1 MFNEISNDFPGCA
14 GTVTWQELEL
24 AANVNSNETYTDIYL
39 VCGGTA
45 SEPEDPEECQP
56 PRGNSYTESCPDGQ
70 EGQIVFTWQGSP
82 VCSYTESNTCQAKV
96 CENEPIVKTRITLC
110 SDVLGEGY
118 TGRIVENW
126 DSETCSWKETS
137 RECKYEQQKKR
148 YLSHPYK
155 CERLCARSNGAAG
168 IQPCSAPS
176 NKPLMPARCAL
187 LGIMREYLY
196 NDRHYGIGLPAGCS
210 AGKECPS
217 CEVGKSYVNLNEV
230 WCSSLGYDGDYG
242 NSSFYSMEILQ
253 CMESTTP
260 PGAGNLDCSNFR
272 SPGGGGEIII
282 PNPGR

>member
-1 MFNEISNDFPGCA
+1 MVCN
-14 GTVTWQELEL
+14 GTGEVTPPQ
-24 AANVNSNETYTDIYL
+24 D
-39 VCGGTA
+39 
-45 SEPEDPEECQP
+45 CQAP
-56 PRGNSYTESCPDGQ
+56 NGQTNTESCPNGQ
-70 EGQIVFTWQGSP
+70 TGTITYTWQGEP
-82 VCSYTESNTCQAKV
+82 TCSYKETNNCATIPDGKDEEI
-96 CENEPIVKTRITLC
+96 CENEPDLKTKMVLC
-110 SDVLGEGY
+110 SDELGENY
-118 TGRIVENW
+118 TGRITYSW
-126 DSETCSWKETS
+126 DSEACDWKETS
-137 RECKYEQQKKR
+137 RTCKYEQQKKR

-187 LGIMREYLY
+187 LGLMRDYLY

-230 WCSSLGYDGDYG
+230 WCSSLGYDGNYG
-242 NSSFYSMEILQ
+242 HSSFYSMEILQ